1 MAAIAALSQNE
12 RTLRYIIELNFPV
25 NSYNV
30 WKPLFKLFI
39 SLRDNESMICGRAL
53 ELLTRRETNS
63 LRSSPHWPA
72 MVDNG
77 LISTLIHVFTESKND
92 DVLISAYLL
101 LLNSANEYPR
111 VKIDLLT
118 IKNAFSS
125 MLKHT
130 RSTNNQIVTLLGR
143 VLACLSE
150 NKSLIEPMVDQG
162 LIESLIILIDKER
175 TPQRIC
181 SYFDCLANIVS
192 YSFEYQLKLA
202 NSKLF
207 LSLIINHYLE
217 EFDLRLSLSVMR
229 FIRQLVFK
237 NEEIQTLFAKNGACE
252 HILGALSASS
262 KDLQLASIEAI
273 QAISYKNP
281 YVQQI
286 MLRENALEQLLSL
299 LEKTNLPT
307 LQISIVCTLW
317 TLCGNNS
324 SRKREVATI
333 IGVKK
338 LISFYSIKSDEHLLA
353 VTDALGELAK
363 RTASVKMNIQE
374 EINRAQGIPHL
385 IRLLKSDNEPLVL
398 SILKTLQ
405 LIVCAPGFV
414 SNRRNQETI
423 VKNDGLPLLVAL
435 MMHAKSEI
443 IQVEAAQVLACIAL
457 CMLSYKLIKNKKM
470 NYSIFSK
477 YSMFNNY

>member
-12 RTLRYIIELNFPV
+12 RTLRYIIDLPLPA

-39 SLRDNESMICGRAL
+39 SLRDDESIVCGRAL
-53 ELLTRRETNS
+53 ELLTRREPNNH
-63 LRSSPHWPA
+63 RSSPYWSA
-72 MVDNG
+72 MLDNG
-77 LISTLIHVFTESKND
+77 LIPTIIHVLTESTND
-92 DVLISAYLL
+92 DVLVSAYLL

-111 VKIDLLT
+111 TKTDLIS
-118 IKNAFSS
+118 IKNAFTP

-150 NKSLIEPMVDQG
+150 SKPLIEPMVDQG
-162 LIESLIILIDKER
+162 LIESLMLLVDKER
-175 TPQRIC
+175 SPQIIC

-192 YSFEYQLKLA
+192 YSTEYQLKLA
-202 NSKLF
+202 NSQQF

-229 FIRQLVFK
+229 FLRQLVLK
-237 NEEIQTLFAKNGACE
+237 NEQIQNLLAQNGACE
-252 HILGALSASS
+252 HVLGALSASS
-262 KDLQLASIEAI
+262 RDLQQAAIEAV
-273 QAISYKNP
+273 QALSDQNAH
-281 YVQQI
+281 VQHI

-299 LEKTNLPT
+299 LEKTNLSS
-307 LQISIVCTLW
+307 LQIAIVCTLW
-317 TLCGNNS
+317 TLCGNS
-324 SRKREVATI
+324 SARKREVATR

-338 LISFYSIKSDEHLLA
+338 LISFYSIKSEEHLLA

-385 IRLLKSDNEPLVL
+385 IRLLRTDNEMLVL

-405 LIVCAPGFV
+405 LLACAPGFI
-414 SNRRNQETI
+414 SNRRNQEAI
-423 VKNDGLPLLVAL
+423 VKNDGVTLIVAL
-435 MMHAKSEI
+435 MMHARSEI
-443 IQVEAAQVLACIAL
+443 IQVEAAQALACIAL
-457 CMLSYKLIKNKKM
+457 SMSNPSLSDLLKRHTHLF
-470 NYSIFSK
+470 IFS
-477 YSMFNNY
+477 